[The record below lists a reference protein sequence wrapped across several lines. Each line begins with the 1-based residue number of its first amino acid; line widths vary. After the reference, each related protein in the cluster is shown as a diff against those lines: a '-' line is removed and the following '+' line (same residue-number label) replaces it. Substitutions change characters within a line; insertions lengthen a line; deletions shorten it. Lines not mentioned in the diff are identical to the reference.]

1 MKRIIGYVNTADLNH
16 MREED
21 VRALTVIN
29 IAFGLIRDGEVVWDA
44 KDARDGIVSIRKS
57 NPELK
62 IVLSVGGWGADGFS
76 QSARTKEG
84 RERFAASA
92 LAIVKEY
99 GLNGIDIDWEYPG
112 SGTAGISFSSADK
125 ENFTLLMRDVRQAV
139 GKDKLLTIAT
149 AATGRY
155 YDFRAI
161 EPYVDYVNIMAYDM
175 EEAPFHHAALHCSDM
190 TEEWSCEKAVAGHIA
205 GGFPVQRLVL
215 GIPFYGHGTNEAPE
229 SLDYRHI
236 ISIDSL
242 YSRWDS
248 VAQVPYLVNSKGT
261 VVVNYENAQSIELK
275 CRFLHRQGMLG
286 AMYWDYDSDD
296 EMGTL
301 RHAVYR
307 GVMQLP

>member
-99 GLNGIDIDWEYPG
+99 GLDGIDIDWEYPG
-112 SGTAGISFSSADK
+112 TSLAGIASDRSDK
-125 ENFTLLMRDVRQAV
+125 ENYTLLLAELRKTLDAYREGMLVTTAV
-139 GKDKLLTIAT
+139 GGDVYFALQT
-149 AATGRY
+149 
-155 YDFRAI
+155 
-161 EPYVDYVNIMAYDM
+161 DM
-175 EEAPFHHAALHCSDM
+175 NLPASEILS
-190 TEEWSCEKAVAGHIA
+190 T
-205 GGFPVQRLVL
+205 
-215 GIPFYGHGTNEAPE
+215 Y
-229 SLDYRHI
+229 
-236 ISIDSL
+236 
-242 YSRWDS
+242 
-248 VAQVPYLVNSKGT
+248 
-261 VVVNYENAQSIELK
+261 
-275 CRFLHRQGMLG
+275 
-286 AMYWDYDSDD
+286 
-296 EMGTL
+296 
-301 RHAVYR
+301 VYR
-307 GVMQLP
+307 IGLLNGDYGYSTAVGLFNSVINVILLIFVNWVVKKLNDGEGL